1 MKKIKKY
8 QGGVPEL
15 MTPRMASVKTAD
27 VPLVS
32 GTPKQVSIPKPSF
45 MDKAGNFMG
54 NYGGAIAQAAGTLM
68 PLLMKKKDPNER
80 PYKKGSKLIKYQ
92 EGNEYLQAS
101 KLQKRILEDLD
112 ENDNKISYSSVKE
125 EPAEKFD
132 IASLNPDM
140 PDLPRRS
147 PKGSKSPN
155 DAQVGPTRKEA
166 AKLIREYN
174 KKESAKGNLGYLD
187 MDYLERQ
194 ERQNALM
201 MGDKI
206 EPNVKGKIETLTN
219 KTPLLKLSS
228 TPELPATLKKVPVEK
243 QSRRERRQENKRLTA
258 MAKAPIIYNESSPL
272 GPSNEEL
279 QLGRAREEAKLKGT
293 PLTDSLIKKSMS
305 SQAFKDVTSKK
316 SNKYID
322 FKDMTPT
329 QQKQYRAGIAS
340 GKEFT
345 VEGIGKY
352 GAATKQ
358 EQSQSARMATKGGNK
373 PLVKMKEDSWTED
386 QWKNFLTKRNNP
398 VAGQELVRM
407 SNQNPYAMAGFN
419 IPFNQP
425 SKQVPAQTSVQQTK
439 NTQKTNTNS
448 KTAKHT
454 TEDPG
459 KKMVNTNL
467 ETVAGRI
474 QKQRELYKK
483 RQEEEQNALRQQGVR
498 YMEKLKKENPEAY
511 NFHMRLNAKREAL
524 KGK

>member
-68 PLLMKKKDPNER
+68 PLLMKKKDPNEK

-92 EGNEYLQAS
+92 EGNENLKLT

-112 ENDNKISYSSVKE
+112 ENDNKISNVSVKE

-132 IASLNPDM
+132 ITSLNSDM
-140 PDLPRRS
+140 PDLSKRS
-147 PKGSKSPN
+147 PKGSKSSN
-155 DAQVGPTRKEA
+155 DIQVGPTRKEA
-166 AKLIREYN
+166 AKFIREYN

-228 TPELPATLKKVPVEK
+228 TPEFPATLKKVPVEK
-243 QSRRERRQENKRLTA
+243 QSRRERRQEDKRLTA

-316 SNKYID
+316 SLSQQYNENKGGYA
-322 FKDMTPT
+322 
-329 QQKQYRAGIAS
+329 RALKS
-340 GKEFT
+340 GKVNAKGFLVDPNTGLEY
-345 VEGIGKY
+345 EDLRK
-352 GAATKQ
+352 
-358 EQSQSARMATKGGNK
+358 TKGGNK
-373 PLVKMKEDSWTED
+373 PLVKMKEDSWTEP
-386 QWKNFLTKRNNP
+386 QWKDFLNKRKQEEAQVNKEINYRKNPDLFWKDVQKLRQSTMGKNFDRGQNNK
-398 VAGQELVRM
+398 V
-407 SNQNPYAMAGFN
+407 
-419 IPFNQP
+419 
-425 SKQVPAQTSVQQTK
+425 VQK
-439 NTQKTNTNS
+439 SEEKANTQKLTNKDS
-448 KTAKHT
+448 KTK
-454 TEDPG
+454 DLSLG
-459 KKMVNTNL
+459 
-467 ETVAGRI
+467 
-474 QKQRELYKK
+474 Q
-483 RQEEEQNALRQQGVR
+483 
-498 YMEKLKKENPEAY
+498 KLKVVSSVVNSPYIKFLPFY
-511 NFHMRLNAKREAL
+511 PK
-524 KGK
+524 